1 MSVLAIAVYSI
12 YLRATY
18 DKSFFHCY
26 IFEGLFLIYLLALFL
41 YVLFNIHWFII
52 IVELYLEIKAAEP
65 EPVVEEIE
73 EVKVDKE
80 EELQLLES
88 PKAEEVD
95 TTDKPEGEGEE
106 KTAEE
111 EKKDEAAAKP
121 SRRIRCPELPKCP
134 SFKPKCPSLG
144 CPSIGNCVGPDNFQ

>member
-1 MSVLAIAVYSI
+1 M
-12 YLRATY
+12 
-18 DKSFFHCY
+18 
-26 IFEGLFLIYLLALFL
+26 
-41 YVLFNIHWFII
+41 
-52 IVELYLEIKAAEP
+52 EIKAAEP
-65 EPVVEEIE
+65 EPVAEEIE

-106 KTAEE
+106 KTAED

>member
-1 MSVLAIAVYSI
+1 MAIAIYSI
-12 YLRATY
+12 YLRATF
-18 DKSFFHCY
+18 DKGFFSCY

-41 YVLFNIHWFII
+41 YVIFNVHWFIV
-52 IVELYLEIKAAEP
+52 IVELYLEIKAEEP
-65 EPVVEEIE
+65 EPVVEEI

-88 PKAEEVD
+88 PKAEVD

-106 KTAEE
+106 KPAEE
-111 EKKDEAAAKP
+111 EKKEEAAKP

-134 SFKPKCPSLG
+134 KCPSFKPKCPS
-144 CPSIGNCVGPDNFQ
+144 IGNCVTPDNFQ